1 MLKREDYLSR
11 IRGFYD
17 SSLIKIL
24 VGIRRCGK
32 SVILDQIIDEIKKN
46 GINDDHIIY
55 INFEYIEYEELQD
68 YKKLNN
74 YIKDKIKDKKK
85 YYVFLDEIQKVNKFE
100 EVINSLR
107 ASLNNISI
115 FITGSN
121 SKLLSQELSTVLS
134 GRYVLF
140 NIYPLSYK
148 EFIKLT
154 GKAPESEETFWDFVK
169 WGGLP
174 NRCEFTNENNI
185 KDYLHSVF
193 DSIILRDVVDRLGLK
208 DTLLFDLLLQYIVD
222 TTGREFSAENVIN
235 FLKSEGKSISSET
248 LYIYLD
254 ALCKAL
260 IIKKIYRY
268 DIHGKAILKTLN
280 KYYMTDLGIAQIKNN
295 NFEINKSFAIEN
307 IVYNELL
314 KRGYEVYIGKT
325 KKGEI
330 DFIAT
335 KKDKKE
341 YYQVAYLLSDEKVI
355 KREFEAYNSIS
366 DNYPK
371 YVLSLDRTDL
381 SQEGIIHKN
390 IIKWL
395 LEDNKEIEK

>member
-1 MLKREDYLSR
+1 MIKREGYLSR

-17 SSLIKIL
+17 SDLIKIL

-32 SVILDQIIDEIKKN
+32 SVILNQIIDELKAN
-46 GINDDHIIY
+46 GCPDNHIIY
-55 INFEYIEYEELQD
+55 INFEYIEYEDLRD
-68 YKKLNN
+68 YKKLNS
-74 YIKDKIKDKKK
+74 YIKDKLLDEDK
-85 YYVFLDEIQKVNKFE
+85 YYIFLDEIQKVERFE
-100 EVINSLR
+100 EVVNSLR
-107 ASLNNISI
+107 ASTTNTSI

-148 EFIKLT
+148 EFIELSRKDAHDE
-154 GKAPESEETFWDFVK
+154 KTFWNYVE

-174 NRCEFTNENNI
+174 NRCEFEDENNI

-208 DTLLFDLLLQYIVD
+208 DTVLFDLILQYIVD
-222 TTGREFSAENVIN
+222 ITGREFSADNVIA
-235 FLKSEGKSISSET
+235 FLKSEGKSISTET
-248 LYIYLD
+248 LYTYLD

-307 IVYNELL
+307 VIYNELL
-314 KRGYEVYIGKT
+314 VRGYDVYIGKT
-325 KKGEI
+325 REGEI

-335 KKDKKE
+335 KNNKKE
-341 YYQVAYLLSDEKVI
+341 YYQVAYLLADENVI
-355 KREFEAYNSIS
+355 AREFGAFKPIS

-371 YVLSLDRTDL
+371 YVLSLDKTDF
-381 SQEGIIHKN
+381 SRDGIIHKN
-390 IIKWL
+390 IIDWL
-395 LEDNKEIEK
+395 LEENI

>member
-1 MLKREDYLSR
+1 MLKREMYLSR

-17 SSLIKIL
+17 SDLVKIL

-32 SVILDQIIDEIKKN
+32 SVILKQIMNELKEKNIDEK
-46 GINDDHIIY
+46 HIIY
-55 INFEYIEYEELQD
+55 INFEFIEFEELQD
-68 YKKLNN
+68 YKKLNL
-74 YIKDKIKDKKK
+74 YIKEKIIDEDK
-85 YYVFLDEIQKVNKFE
+85 YYVFLDEIQKVEKFE
-100 EVINSLR
+100 EVVNSLR
-107 ASLNNISI
+107 ASIDNISI

-121 SKLLSQELSTVLS
+121 SKLLSNELSTVLS

-148 EFIKLT
+148 EFIELT
-154 GKAPESEETFWDFVK
+154 NKIGKSEESFWNFVK

-174 NRCEFTNENNI
+174 NRTQFTDEGNI

-193 DSIILRDVVDRLGLK
+193 DSIILRDVVERLRLK
-208 DTLLFDLLLQYIVD
+208 DTVLFDLLLQYIVD
-222 TTGREFSAENVIN
+222 TTGRQFSAENVIN
-235 FLKSEGKSISSET
+235 FLKTEGKSISTET

-260 IIKKIYRY
+260 MIKKIYRY
-268 DIHGKAILKTLN
+268 DIHGKAVLKTLN

-307 IVYNELL
+307 VVYNELL
-314 KRGYEVYIGKT
+314 ERGYDVYIGKT
-325 KKGEI
+325 KNGEI

-335 KKDKKE
+335 KTDEKM
-341 YYQVAYLLSDEKVI
+341 YFQVAYLLENDKVLN
-355 KREFEAYNSIS
+355 REFGAFKEIE

-371 YVLSLDRTDL
+371 YVLSLDKADFSRD
-381 SQEGIIHKN
+381 GIIHKN
-390 IIKWL
+390 IIDWL
-395 LEDNKEIEK
+395 LEVK